1 MESPGLPEPAIA
13 SLRHSVIRNAA
24 SAVLRFFHR
33 QYLFMICIFLHLL
46 SVGAHI
52 VLIVSLDER
61 ERPYDPRPY
70 DRRYRDYERDG
81 RRGGP
86 YEDYRG
92 GGGRYEDRDRYR
104 DYDRR
109 YDDRRY

>member
-52 VLIVSLDER
+52 VLIVFNFKEHQFLAKETLTTDLIFLAVVMAPTAVVRVRAASLPATAQD
-61 ERPYDPRPY
+61 
-70 DRRYRDYERDG
+70 
-81 RRGGP
+81 
-86 YEDYRG
+86 
-92 GGGRYEDRDRYR
+92 
-104 DYDRR
+104 
-109 YDDRRY
+109 